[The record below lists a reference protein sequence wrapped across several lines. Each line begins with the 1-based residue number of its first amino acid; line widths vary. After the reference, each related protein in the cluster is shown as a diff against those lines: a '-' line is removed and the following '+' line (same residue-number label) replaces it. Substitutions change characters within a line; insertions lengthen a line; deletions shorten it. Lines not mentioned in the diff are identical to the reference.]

1 MSSLKIKKEIQW
13 QKVDN
18 IKRKIIH
25 ITAALI
31 ICCFPYFLSLY
42 HIILLAVLFVLI
54 FLVAKIFNFLPIV
67 SKVKRV
73 SLGEVFYP
81 LGVLISAI
89 VFLSQ
94 NDIRS
99 FQFGILVLGFSDAL
113 ANILGGLF
121 GRFKYKLIGNAKTIE
136 GSSAFFLSTFILF
149 IIMKG
154 KINSFPLD
162 FYLLASLFLTLIE
175 AVFFLGLDNLFL
187 PVLSSY
193 LFSLI

>member
-1 MSSLKIKKEIQW
+1 MSSVKTKKEIKW
-13 QKVDN
+13 QRVDN

-25 ITAALI
+25 IIAALL

-42 HIILLAVLFVLI
+42 HIILLAVLFALI
-54 FLVAKIFNFLPIV
+54 FLAAKIFNFLPIV
-67 SKVKRV
+67 SNVKRV

-89 VFLSQ
+89 IFLPQ

-99 FQFGILVLGFSDAL
+99 FQFGILVLGLSDAL

-136 GSSAFFLSTFILF
+136 GSLAFFISTFILF
-149 IIMKG
+149 IIMNNR
-154 KINSFPLD
+154 INPLPFN

-175 AVFFLGLDNLFL
+175 AIFFLGLDNLFL

>member
-1 MSSLKIKKEIQW
+1 MSSVKTKKEIQW

-18 IKRKIIH
+18 IKRKMIH
-25 ITAALI
+25 IIAALL

-42 HIILLAVLFVLI
+42 HIILLAVLFALI

-67 SKVKRV
+67 SNVKRV

-89 VFLSQ
+89 IFLPQ

-99 FQFGILVLGFSDAL
+99 FQFGILVLGLSDAL

-136 GSSAFFLSTFILF
+136 GSSAFFISTFILF
-149 IIMKG
+149 IIMKNR
-154 KINSFPLD
+154 INPLPLD

-193 LFSLI
+193 LFSLM

>member
-1 MSSLKIKKEIQW
+1 MSSVKTKKEIKW
-13 QKVDN
+13 QRVDN

-25 ITAALI
+25 IIAALL

-42 HIILLAVLFVLI
+42 HIILLAVLFALI
-54 FLVAKIFNFLPIV
+54 FLAAKIFNFLPIV
-67 SKVKRV
+67 SNVKRV

-89 VFLSQ
+89 IFLPQ

-99 FQFGILVLGFSDAL
+99 FQFGILVLGLSDAL

-136 GSSAFFLSTFILF
+136 GSSAFFISTFILF
-149 IIMKG
+149 IIMNNR
-154 KINSFPLD
+154 INPLPFN

-175 AVFFLGLDNLFL
+175 AIFFLGLDNLFL

-193 LFSLI
+193 LFSLM

>member
-18 IKRKIIH
+18 IKRKVIH
-25 ITAALI
+25 ISAALI

-42 HIILLAVLFVLI
+42 YIILLAVLFSLI
-54 FLVAKIFNFLPIV
+54 FLAAKIFNFLPIV
-67 SKVKRV
+67 SNVKRV

-89 VFLSQ
+89 MFLPQ
-94 NDIRS
+94 NDVRS
-99 FQFGILVLGFSDAL
+99 FQFGILVLGLSDAL

-121 GRFKYKLIGNAKTIE
+121 GRFKYKIVRSTKTIE

-149 IIMKG
+149 IIIKG
-154 KINSFPLD
+154 KINSIPFD

>member
-1 MSSLKIKKEIQW
+1 MSSVKTKKEIKW
-13 QKVDN
+13 QRVDN

-25 ITAALI
+25 IIAALL

-42 HIILLAVLFVLI
+42 HIILLAVLFALI
-54 FLVAKIFNFLPIV
+54 FLAAKIFNFLPIV
-67 SKVKRV
+67 SNVKRV

-89 VFLSQ
+89 IFLPQ

-99 FQFGILVLGFSDAL
+99 FQFGILVLGLSDAF

-136 GSSAFFLSTFILF
+136 GSLAFFISTFILF
-149 IIMKG
+149 IIMNNR
-154 KINSFPLD
+154 INPLPFN

-175 AVFFLGLDNLFL
+175 AIFFLGLDNLFL

-193 LFSLI
+193 LFSLM